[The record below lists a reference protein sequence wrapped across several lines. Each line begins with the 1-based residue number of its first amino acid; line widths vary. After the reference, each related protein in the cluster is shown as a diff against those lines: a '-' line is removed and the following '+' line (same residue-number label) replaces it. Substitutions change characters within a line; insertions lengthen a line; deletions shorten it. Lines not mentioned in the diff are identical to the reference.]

1 MTKKND
7 NSPEDALARITVAIN
22 SGDYDDALSL
32 YRDVYSHYPDYLSP
46 EPDVLL
52 SKSQATH
59 IHNAANLA
67 RRDLFAKTAS
77 MGSSERIKRAISMF
91 CGAEQKRFDKAL
103 QAPSFLFIPNLPS
116 APFSDIS
123 VVEGLDIFIEA
134 LSTHKDAFM
143 SLLSRANEQYI
154 HEIGV
159 VPDTEEWARLTENWN
174 SLHVMKAGKFTE
186 HSDNLPSEVKA
197 LFNSPILAHCPVHAP
212 EVVISVLQPRTKIP
226 PHFGI
231 SNLKWTL
238 HIPLIVNDK
247 SYLQV
252 ANERMYWSEG
262 KTAILFDDSYQ
273 HSAENEAETAR
284 AVLIIDIWNPHL
296 TLKEREDVAHFISKY
311 GEWSVQYGALA
322 SLDKRLYK

>member
-1 MTKKND
+1 
-7 NSPEDALARITVAIN
+7 
-22 SGDYDDALSL
+22 
-32 YRDVYSHYPDYLSP
+32 
-46 EPDVLL
+46 
-52 SKSQATH
+52 
-59 IHNAANLA
+59 
-67 RRDLFAKTAS
+67 
-77 MGSSERIKRAISMF
+77 
-91 CGAEQKRFDKAL
+91 
-103 QAPSFLFIPNLPS
+103 
-116 APFSDIS
+116 
-123 VVEGLDIFIEA
+123 
-134 LSTHKDAFM
+134 M

-252 ANERMYWSEG
+252 ANERMYWNEE

-273 HSAENEAETAR
+273 HSAENEDETAR